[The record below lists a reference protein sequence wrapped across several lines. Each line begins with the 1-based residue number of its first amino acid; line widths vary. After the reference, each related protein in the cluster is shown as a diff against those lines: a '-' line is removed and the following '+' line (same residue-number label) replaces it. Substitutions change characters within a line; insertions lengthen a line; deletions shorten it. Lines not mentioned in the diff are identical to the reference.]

1 MDKPISVAITE
12 LERGIENVINEAHL
26 HPRIVQ
32 IVLQNYLALARDTA
46 QQFEL
51 RESLAW
57 EESQKEGEE

>member
-1 MDKPISVAITE
+1 MDKPISVAIAE

-26 HPRIVQ
+26 HPKIVQ

>member
-26 HPRIVQ
+26 HPKIVQ

>member
-26 HPRIVQ
+26 HPKIVQ
-32 IVLQNYLALARDTA
+32 IVLQNYLALARETA

>member
-12 LERGIENVINEAHL
+12 LERGIENVINEVHL
-26 HPRIVQ
+26 HPKIVQ